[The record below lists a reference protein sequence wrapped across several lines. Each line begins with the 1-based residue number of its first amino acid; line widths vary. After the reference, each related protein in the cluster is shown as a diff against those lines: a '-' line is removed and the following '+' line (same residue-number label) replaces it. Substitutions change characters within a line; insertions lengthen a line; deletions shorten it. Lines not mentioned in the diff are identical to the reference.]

1 LFATLFLLG
10 CRYSAIF
17 SFTKGT
23 EKNSSSL
30 IACVKPV
37 DSLHEHGSRS
47 GCASASVEGESL
59 AADGRYRRGRKR
71 SVLFCGLG
79 FPRPGKHN
87 PHAPSGGNDCGRA
100 AATIARPA
108 VASGL
113 ASMFEKGA
121 AIVGLRAVPNAFFS

>member
-37 DSLHEHGSRS
+37 DSLHDQGSRS
-47 GCASASVEGESL
+47 GCASASVKGESL
-59 AADGRYRRGRKR
+59 AADDRYRRVRKR
-71 SVLFCGLG
+71 SVLSCSLG
-79 FPRPGKHN
+79 FPRPGKLN
-87 PHAPSGGNDCGRA
+87 PHAPSGGKDCGRA
-100 AATIARPA
+100 AATIARSD
-108 VASGL
+108 VASDL
-113 ASMFEKGA
+113 A
-121 AIVGLRAVPNAFFS
+121 